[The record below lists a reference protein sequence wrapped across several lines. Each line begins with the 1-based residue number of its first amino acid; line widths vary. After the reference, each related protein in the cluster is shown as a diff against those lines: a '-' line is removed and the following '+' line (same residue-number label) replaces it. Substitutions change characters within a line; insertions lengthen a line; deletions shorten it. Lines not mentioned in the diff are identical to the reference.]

1 MPDQDRKAIISR
13 LRRVEG
19 QLRGLQKMIEEE
31 RSCDQVIV
39 QVAAARAALDKAAL
53 LIVRGHLA
61 DCLMEPDSEQREKN
75 MEKALDMIFRLRA

>member
-1 MPDQDRKAIISR
+1 MPDQDRKSIISR

-31 RSCDQVIV
+31 RSCEQIIV
-39 QVAAARAALDKAAL
+39 QVSAARAALDKAAL

-61 DCLMEPDSEQREKN
+61 DCLADPDSAQREQN
-75 MEKALDMIFRLRA
+75 LEKALEMIFRLKP